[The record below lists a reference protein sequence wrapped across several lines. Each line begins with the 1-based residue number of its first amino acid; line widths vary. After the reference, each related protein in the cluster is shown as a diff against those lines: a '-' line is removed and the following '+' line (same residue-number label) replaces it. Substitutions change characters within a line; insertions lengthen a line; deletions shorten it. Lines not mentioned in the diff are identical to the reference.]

1 MNAAI
6 ITWVPGFVTQV
17 QDAVAGGVG
26 PAPPLASPDAVQVQ
40 SVWDFVIKGG
50 PMMIP
55 IGLCSLVALAVIIER
70 VVSLRRRTVIP
81 PDFVDGLKH
90 ILNNG
95 DNDREEVI
103 GYCRK
108 NDSPIARVF
117 AAGIKRLGMS
127 VELVEKYIQEAG
139 QREVLKLRRYLRVLS
154 VIASIA
160 PLMGLLGTIFGM
172 ITAFQTVAMSAESL
186 GKAELLAKGI
196 YQAMITTAAGLMVA
210 IPVLIAYHWICAKV
224 DRLVTEM
231 DQMTIDFV
239 EEYAL
244 PPLASNKLGPRLQSL
259 EQPEDAAEGDDAES
273 ETSDDAD
280 VTEEEG
286 QPAAVSA

>member
-6 ITWVPGFVTQV
+6 ITWVPAVVAQV
-17 QDAVAGGVG
+17 QDAAAAGVG
-26 PAPPLASPDAVQVQ
+26 PASPLPSPDAVQVQ

-55 IGLCSLVALAVIIER
+55 IGLCSLVALTVIIER

-81 PDFVDGLKH
+81 PKFMGGLRD

-95 DNDREEVI
+95 DNDREEVLE
-103 GYCRK
+103 YCRE
-108 NDSPIARVF
+108 NDSPIARLF

-244 PPLASNKLGPRLQSL
+244 PPLTTDKLGPRLHSVEQS
-259 EQPEDAAEGDDAES
+259 EDVGEGDDAES

-280 VTEEEG
+280 ATEKKG